1 MMQSS
6 KRTIFFIDGLNVYH
20 AIKNSRFNQ
29 YKWLDY
35 WELAKKFTGQKDG
48 LKGVLYFTAYSV
60 WDNEK
65 IKRHKRLVL
74 ANRDRG
80 VDVIF
85 GRFRRVT
92 KNCRQCRK
100 KYQTFEEKRTD
111 VNIAIHLLT
120 NAYKDNYDKA
130 VLISGDSDIIPAVQA
145 VKQAFPEKEISL
157 VIPVG
162 GKAHELAQ
170 VIGSSVRMK
179 EVHLRTSQLP
189 NTVTLKNGVVLQ
201 RPGEWH

>member
-1 MMQSS
+1 MQSS

-35 WELAKKFTGQKDG
+35 WELAKKFTGQKDV

-74 ANRDRG
+74 ANRDQG

-85 GRFRRVT
+85 WEIQAGH
-92 KNCRQCRK
+92 K
-100 KYQTFEEKRTD
+100 K
-111 VNIAIHLLT
+111 L
-120 NAYKDNYDKA
+120 
-130 VLISGDSDIIPAVQA
+130 
-145 VKQAFPEKEISL
+145 
-157 VIPVG
+157 
-162 GKAHELAQ
+162 
-170 VIGSSVRMK
+170 
-179 EVHLRTSQLP
+179 
-189 NTVTLKNGVVLQ
+189 
-201 RPGEWH
+201 

>member
-1 MMQSS
+1 MQSS

-20 AIKNSRFNQ
+20 AIKNSRFNK
-29 YKWLDY
+29 YRWLDY
-35 WELAKKFTGQKDG
+35 WELAKKFTGKKDE
-48 LKGVLYFTAYSV
+48 LKGVLWFTAYAV
-60 WDNEK
+60 WDSEK
-65 IKRHKRLVL
+65 IERHKRLVS

-80 VDVIF
+80 VEVIF
-85 GRFRRVT
+85 GKIRKVT
-92 KNCRQCRK
+92 KNCRECKK
-100 KYQTFEEKRTD
+100 KYQTHEEKRTD

-130 VLISGDSDIIPAVQA
+130 VLISGDSDIIPAVEA

-162 GKAHELAQ
+162 GKAYELAQ

-179 EVHLRTSQLP
+179 EIHLKTSQLP
-189 NTVTLKNGVVLQ
+189 NTVTQRNGVVLQ
-201 RPGEWH
+201 RPGEWY

>member
-1 MMQSS
+1 MQSS

-35 WELAKKFTGQKDG
+35 WELAKKFTGQKDR

-74 ANRDRG
+74 ANRDQG

-189 NTVTLKNGVVLQ
+189 NTVTLKNGVILQ

>member
-1 MMQSS
+1 MQSS

-35 WELAKKFTGQKDG
+35 WELAKKFIDQKDG

>member
-1 MMQSS
+1 MQSC

-20 AIKNSRFNQ
+20 AIKNSRFNK

-35 WELAKKFTGQKDG
+35 WELSK
-48 LKGVLYFTAYSV
+48 
-60 WDNEK
+60 
-65 IKRHKRLVL
+65 
-74 ANRDRG
+74 
-80 VDVIF
+80 
-85 GRFRRVT
+85 
-92 KNCRQCRK
+92 
-100 KYQTFEEKRTD
+100 
-111 VNIAIHLLT
+111 
-120 NAYKDNYDKA
+120 
-130 VLISGDSDIIPAVQA
+130 
-145 VKQAFPEKEISL
+145 

-201 RPGEWH
+201 RPREWS

>member
-1 MMQSS
+1 MQSS
-6 KRTIFFIDGLNVYH
+6 KRTIFFIDGFNVYH
-20 AIKNSRFNQ
+20 AIKNSRFNK

-35 WELAKKFTGQKDG
+35 WELSKKFIGKKDE

-74 ANRDRG
+74 ANRDQG

>member
-1 MMQSS
+1 MQSC
-6 KRTIFFIDGLNVYH
+6 KRTVFFIDGLNVYH
-20 AIKNSRFNQ
+20 AIKNLRFNK

-35 WELAKKFTGQKDG
+35 WELAKKFIGQKDE

-74 ANRDRG
+74 ANRDQG

-92 KNCRQCRK
+92 KSCRQCKK
-100 KYQTFEEKRTD
+100 KYRTFEEKRTD

-130 VLISGDSDIIPAVQA
+130 VLISGDSDIIPAVEA
-145 VKQAFPEKEISL
+145 VKQAFSEKEISL

-189 NTVTLKNGVVLQ
+189 NTVTLKNGVILQ